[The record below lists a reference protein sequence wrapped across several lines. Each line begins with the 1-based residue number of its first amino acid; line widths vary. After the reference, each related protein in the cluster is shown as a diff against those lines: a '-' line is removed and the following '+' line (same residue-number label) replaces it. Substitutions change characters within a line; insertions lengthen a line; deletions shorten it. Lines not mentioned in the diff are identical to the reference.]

1 MLDLAFLIILIYVTV
16 YANKGIYKETA
27 CKVGI
32 IVGLLAAFVGC
43 IVAVAQG
50 SFAFAVLN
58 LIVAGISFGL
68 PFAARH
74 LVKLDM
80 DRRAEEYERYLKEQE
95 IQLEKRRLKS
105 EHITGYDD
113 DNFDDEELR
122 FGKGGY
128 TDPKL

>member
-1 MLDLAFLIILIYVTV
+1 MLDLAFLIILIYVIV

-27 CKVGI
+27 CKAGMV
-32 IVGLLAAFVGC
+32 VGLLAAIVGC
-43 IVAVAQG
+43 VVAIAQG
-50 SFAFAVLN
+50 DFKFVVLN
-58 LIVAGISFGL
+58 LIVAGMSFGL

-74 LVKLDM
+74 LAKLYLDKQVEIYEKY
-80 DRRAEEYERYLKEQE
+80 EEE
-95 IQLEKRRLKS
+95 RRLRS
-105 EHITGYDD
+105 RNADHILTGYDD

>member
-1 MLDLAFLIILIYVTV
+1 MLDLAFLIILIYVIV

-27 CKVGI
+27 CKAGMV
-32 IVGLLAAFVGC
+32 VGLLAAAVGC
-43 IVAVAQG
+43 LVAMAKG
-50 SFAFAVLN
+50 DFKFAVLN
-58 LIVAGISFGL
+58 FFVAGMSFGL

-74 LVKLDM
+74 LVKLDL
-80 DRRAEEYERYLKEQE
+80 DRQVAEFER
-95 IQLEKRRLKS
+95 LEKERQMRS
-105 EHITGYDD
+105 RNADPIITGYDD

>member
-1 MLDLAFLIILIYVTV
+1 MLDLAFLIILIYVIV

-27 CKVGI
+27 CKAGMV
-32 IVGLLAAFVGC
+32 VGLLAAAVGC
-43 IVAVAQG
+43 LVAIAQG
-50 SFAFAVLN
+50 DFKFAVLN
-58 LIVAGISFGL
+58 LIVAGMSFGL

-74 LVKLDM
+74 LVKLDL

-95 IQLEKRRLKS
+95 ILLEKRRHKS
-105 EHITGYDD
+105 EQITGYDD

>member
-1 MLDLAFLIILIYVTV
+1 MLDLAFLIILIYVIV

-27 CKVGI
+27 CKAGMVI
-32 IVGLLAAFVGC
+32 GLLAAVVGC
-43 IVAVAQG
+43 LVAMANG
-50 SFAFAVLN
+50 DFKFAVLN
-58 LIVAGISFGL
+58 LIVAGMSFGL

-74 LVKLDM
+74 LVKLDL
-80 DRRAEEYERYLKEQE
+80 DRQVAEFER
-95 IQLEKRRLKS
+95 LEKERQMRS
-105 EHITGYDD
+105 RNADPIITGYDD